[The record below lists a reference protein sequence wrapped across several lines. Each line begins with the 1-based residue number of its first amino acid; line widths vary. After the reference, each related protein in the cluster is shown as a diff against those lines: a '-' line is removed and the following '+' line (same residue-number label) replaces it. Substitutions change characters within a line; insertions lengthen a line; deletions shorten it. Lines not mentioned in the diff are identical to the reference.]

1 MRKLATYAFVAA
13 LLAGGFAIPASA
25 VADCGAAHST
35 KSVDM
40 STPDNNG
47 VADSS
52 ASQSSKPAS
61 GN

>member
-1 MRKLATYAFVAA
+1 MRKFTTYAFVAA
-13 LLAGGFAIPASA
+13 LLASGFAIPVSA
-25 VADCGAAHST
+25 VAECGPGHST

-40 STPDNNG
+40 STPDNNS

-52 ASQSSKPAS
+52 ASQSAKPAS